1 MAGHETTATAPTWSC
16 YLLSQHPGAEAEL
29 HADLGRVHGGSRP
42 AVDDLPNRAYP
53 RAELAESRR
62 LYPPAWA
69 VERLALED
77 VEARGYTIRRGTLVI
92 ASQYLVHRDPRWWNE
107 PERFDPARWMPD
119 RQTARPKFA
128 YFPFGGGTR
137 ICVGEHFAWME
148 GTLLLATIAQRW
160 RLRYDASDAPIPEP
174 LVTLRPR
181 GGLRMRLEARSSGV
195 PLD

>member
-1 MAGHETTATAPTWSC
+1 
-16 YLLSQHPGAEAEL
+16 
-29 HADLGRVHGGSRP
+29 V
-42 AVDDLPNRAYP
+42 
-53 RAELAESRR
+53 LAESMR

-77 VEARGYTIRRGTLVI
+77 FEAGGYTIRRGTLVI

-181 GGLRMRLEARSSGV
+181 GGLRMRLEARGAKSPIG
-195 PLD
+195 